1 MLMST
6 LPTLPGREF
15 EVRGCVCV
23 HLTLAGR
30 GDRVQKMMETLIEQA
45 RGFGADG
52 IVDLRTVIGGELA
65 HCVMTGTAVRLLPA
79 A

>member
-1 MLMST
+1 
-6 LPTLPGREF
+6 
-15 EVRGCVCV
+15 
-23 HLTLAGR
+23 
-30 GDRVQKMMETLIEQA
+30 MMDTLIEQA
-45 RGFGADG
+45 RAVGADG